1 MGSGGGVVCSTQKWN
16 RILLPTKLME
26 RNKICIDLWTCQTKN
41 IYDGAFKLLPY
52 ESILCL
58 RTCVDTAVEGKMK
71 GGNMIFNKKNFLA
84 CLLILLHKS
93 RPYYFGRGKYTP
105 KGKLLQPTS
114 SCPQTHKIV
123 PCSFFITRLIPAL
136 PGLFFFPPT
145 QFTPCRRFCSH
156 PFSFFASPRSSFVSR
171 PRLAFLAS
179 VRKSCK

>member
-1 MGSGGGVVCSTQKWN
+1 MNLSSKEYIWWNFQTAPIQKYTVHPYVCRYRCRRKD
-16 RILLPTKLME
+16 E
-26 RNKICIDLWTCQTKN
+26 RGETWFLN
-41 IYDGAFKLLPY
+41 YY
-52 ESILCL
+52 
-58 RTCVDTAVEGKMK
+58 
-71 GGNMIFNKKNFLA
+71 FLA
-84 CLLILLHKS
+84 CLIILLHKS
-93 RPYYFGRGKYTP
+93 RPYYSGRGKYTP

>member
-1 MGSGGGVVCSTQKWN
+1 MNLSNKEYIYIDMMELSNCSHTKVWFTVHPYVC
-16 RILLPTKLME
+16 RY
-26 RNKICIDLWTCQTKN
+26 RCGRKN
-41 IYDGAFKLLPY
+41 
-52 ESILCL
+52 E
-58 RTCVDTAVEGKMK
+58 K
-71 GGNMIFNKKNFLA
+71 GEEKKEDFFFLKACSLIF
-84 CLLILLHKS
+84 LHKS
-93 RPYYFGRGKYTP
+93 RPYYSGRGKYTP
-105 KGKLLQPTS
+105 KEKLLQPTS

-136 PGLFFFPPT
+136 PRLFFFPPT